1 MNYKLEINTQDP
13 SSKLVFN
20 TITFESF
27 KINIIE
33 RYAGRM
39 NLNPKLIEV
48 FVKVRTLNDQLVKK
62 IDGNSR
68 IHVIG
73 DDLTIY
79 AQLSKDL
86 QSVDIYKE
94 LKNKLTFEEDYVYF
108 ILKLVLNNYELNSAL
123 SKST

>member
-1 MNYKLEINTQDP
+1 MNYKLEINIQDP
-13 SSKLVFN
+13 SSKLLFN

-33 RYAGRM
+33 RYTGRM

-48 FVKVRTLNDQLVKK
+48 FVKVRTLNDQLIKK

-68 IHVIG
+68 IRVIG
-73 DDLTIY
+73 DDLIIY
-79 AQLSKDL
+79 EQLTKDL
-86 QSVDIYKE
+86 QSFQINKE
-94 LKNKLTFEEDYVYF
+94 AKNQSLFEQDYVYF

-123 SKST
+123 SKAT

>member
-13 SSKLVFN
+13 SSSLVFN
-20 TITFESF
+20 MITFESF

-68 IHVIG
+68 IRVIG

-86 QSVDIYKE
+86 QSVDISKE
-94 LKNKLTFEEDYVYF
+94 LKNKLTFEQDYVYF

>member
-48 FVKVRTLNDQLVKK
+48 FVKVRTLKEQLVKK

-68 IHVIG
+68 LRVIG

-86 QSVDIYKE
+86 QSVDIYI
-94 LKNKLTFEEDYVYF
+94 KN
-108 ILKLVLNNYELNSAL
+108 
-123 SKST
+123 

>member
-1 MNYKLEINTQDP
+1 MNYKLEINIQDP
-13 SSKLVFN
+13 SSKLLFN

-33 RYAGRM
+33 RYTGRM

-48 FVKVRTLNDQLVKK
+48 FVKVRTLNDQLIKK

-68 IHVIG
+68 IRVIG
-73 DDLTIY
+73 DDLIIY
-79 AQLSKDL
+79 EQLTEDL
-86 QSVDIYKE
+86 QSFQINKE
-94 LKNKLTFEEDYVYF
+94 AKNQSLFEQDYVYF

-123 SKST
+123 SKAT